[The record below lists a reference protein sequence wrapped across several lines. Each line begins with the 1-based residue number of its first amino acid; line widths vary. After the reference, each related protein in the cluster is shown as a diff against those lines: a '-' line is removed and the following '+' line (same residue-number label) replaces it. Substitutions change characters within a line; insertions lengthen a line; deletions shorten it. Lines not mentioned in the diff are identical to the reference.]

1 MSAKLTI
8 RSPTAPIALMLG
20 EEGGNSR
27 DAAARFFQLSSSFIT
42 ESKLVCVGKFIYQS
56 RKTSQGSKSFVR
68 SGFTDDWTFWSNLV
82 HNWFQK
88 AKNVSN
94 CSNNSS
100 RVRESSNAFD
110 FFNQGLDVI
119 TGCL

>member
-56 RKTSQGSKSFVR
+56 RKTSQRSKSFIR
-68 SGFTDDWTFWSNLV
+68 SSFTDDWTFWSNLV
-82 HNWFQK
+82 HNWLK
-88 AKNVSN
+88 KSKDVSN
-94 CSNNSS
+94 CFNNCSW
-100 RVRESSNAFD
+100 VRKRSNAFD
-110 FFNQGLDVI
+110 FFNQCLDVI
-119 TGCL
+119 TSSL